1 MQRFISVLKVKK
13 LNQRLSKIVA
23 SGLAYLFVFF
33 ALSLI
38 SLASFKQDAALAAS
52 VDANQLV
59 LAEKLANPEQAA
71 DRAAEAS
78 DQIFEGLDTTKE
90 IIGKTEPRKQA
101 IEHARKHASEKL
113 DDLADKARRTKDS
126 DESLTYT
133 EQIVV
138 EDQLQ

>member
-1 MQRFISVLKVKK
+1 MQRFISVLRSRK
-13 LNQRLSKIVA
+13 LNRKLHQVVA
-23 SGLAYLFVFF
+23 LGLAHLLVFF
-33 ALSLI
+33 ALSI
-38 SLASFKQDAALAAS
+38 VSLASFGQETALAAS
-52 VDANQLV
+52 INVGQFV
-59 LAEKLANPEQAA
+59 LAEKPANPEQAA

-101 IEHARKHASEKL
+101 IEHARRHASEKL

-126 DESLTYT
+126 DESLTRA
-133 EQIVV
+133 EKIVV